1 MARAECAF
9 GLLAC
14 HLVAGSSHKVVPA
27 GQYPITCVGA
37 DECYENCSTARR
49 FYILGSLHNLIA
61 NEQSQHN
68 PKETVRT

>member
-1 MARAECAF
+1 
-9 GLLAC
+9 
-14 HLVAGSSHKVVPA
+14 
-27 GQYPITCVGA
+27 VGA